1 MVDLPWLTCPQT
13 YDWNK
18 KNKND
23 LLLYIGNCSA
33 QLNDVIAL
41 NEDLLDF
48 ELACGNDSK
57 FNISN

>member
-1 MVDLPWLTCPQT
+1 MVDLAWLTCPQT

-18 KNKND
+18 KNKNN

>member
-1 MVDLPWLTCPQT
+1 MVDLPSLTCPQT

-18 KNKND
+18 KNKNN
-23 LLLYIGNCSA
+23 LLLYIVNCSA

-41 NEDLLDF
+41 SKDLLDF